1 MHGHVLL
8 QKSPLY
14 IQLVSNQIPHLHSV
28 KKKKDSKLFKLR
40 QAIVEKDG
48 WHLSLIPKLLNRFAI
63 ICFSIMSSQ

>member
-28 KKKKDSKLFKLR
+28 KKKKGLKTF
-40 QAIVEKDG
+40 QATAGHCRERWLAFESHSQVVE
-48 WHLSLIPKLLNRFAI
+48 
-63 ICFSIMSSQ
+63 